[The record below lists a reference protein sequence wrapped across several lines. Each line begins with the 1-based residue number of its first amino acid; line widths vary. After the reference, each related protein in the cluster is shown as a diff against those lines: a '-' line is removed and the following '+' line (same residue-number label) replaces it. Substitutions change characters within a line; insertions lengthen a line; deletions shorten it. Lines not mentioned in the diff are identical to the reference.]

1 MFLEELLCSLR
12 LHLLNHNDIYMYAL
26 ADAFIQSDLQRI
38 QVIYFV
44 SVFKCS
50 QTVILLNSIE
60 MYNVLYSIKCNF

>member
-1 MFLEELLCSLR
+1 M
-12 LHLLNHNDIYMYAL
+12 HL

-50 QTVILLNSIE
+50 QNS
-60 MYNVLYSIKCNF
+60 NFIK